1 VSGVQTSYPVNA
13 TTGIPTATLPNNS
26 SALIPTNGFEQR
38 KFQLGFKL
46 FF

>member
-1 VSGVQTSYPVNA
+1 MQTTYTVNPTTGAA
-13 TTGIPTATLPNNS
+13 TTTLPDNS
-26 SALIPTNGFEQR
+26 AALIPTSGYEQR